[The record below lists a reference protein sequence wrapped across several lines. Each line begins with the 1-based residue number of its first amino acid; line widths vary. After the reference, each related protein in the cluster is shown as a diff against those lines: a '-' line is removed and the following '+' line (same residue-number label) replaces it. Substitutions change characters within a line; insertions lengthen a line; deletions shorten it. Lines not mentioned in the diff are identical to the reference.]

1 MCSGVSDVSAKC
13 TIRLRRCTDDTDIT
27 TVHLHLFDP
36 VQMMQTDVIAHKP
49 GLEEVL
55 RQADEISHNNTDT
68 RVAAYAQQLNNRYK
82 NVATSVKVSV
92 KDADILVQ
100 NCSFSF

>member
-1 MCSGVSDVSAKC
+1 MHSHVV
-13 TIRLRRCTDDTDIT
+13 RCTADDFDIA

-82 NVATSVKVSV
+82 NVATSVKVSLIDHNGHVCTSV
-92 KDADILVQ
+92 K
-100 NCSFSF
+100 NS